1 MDLKDLKEQEITNA
15 NGEKENVIKYF
26 SLSDIYITD
35 RSFNI
40 GSPRNEVYFDN
51 IEEAISKFFDRDSK
65 NSPILK
71 YRTDFVENIVYEIT
85 IVLDENTRKLYND
98 SKNLEEFEKRVREK
112 YYETN
117 FKREYVAPTSKIS
130 ENKELYDKYIDTQI
144 KKAEN
149 FIDNLIDYDLND
161 KEVYDIFKT
170 YYLNYTSAYTR
181 KHLETFQSFKDLK
194 AAFEEEKKEFEKKYK
209 PKDWNENDQK
219 KLDELISI
227 LKEENLNLEIGSET
241 YSITKEKA
249 LSFSEEKGKY
259 ASDLIREIIPMEYPN
274 IYFNYMEL
282 CGNINYEYQEENRK
296 KQEETYEEEQR
307 IREEQDNFKKTP
319 EFDDKIKEISDS
331 LGFGKYINFEE
342 KLREELI
349 NRDNVNSFS
358 IPVTLNNKRT
368 GDVATFNINMIYG
381 MIGNVITY
389 RPSILDYD
397 LTLKKSNGEE
407 KTLKF
412 SYDNG
417 ELPNAKEAIA
427 IIEKQMRVINKE
439 EIYAYLI
446 DDYGIST
453 DISNRIKNITK
464 EDLNIKRVLAMTVDE
479 YKQHFM
485 LDISNEASMEGR
497 LVTNAFYVICKGS
510 SISEIEAPNAEEI
523 RCDNCHNLEKI
534 TAENCIQVWAMDS
547 NIKEENIEINYKGVI
562 EGPELQKQLKL

>member
-1 MDLKDLKEQEITNA
+1 MDLKDLKQ
-15 NGEKENVIKYF
+15 KEGAIEYF
-26 SLSDIYITD
+26 SVADYYID
-35 RSFNI
+35 REEGLGI
-40 GSPRNEVYFDN
+40 ARPRNEKSFYN
-51 IEEAISKFFDRDSK
+51 IEDAISDLLDRKERITPFLKSTTNLVGSNIYK
-65 NSPILK
+65 NAI
-71 YRTDFVENIVYEIT
+71 I
-85 IVLDENTRKLYND
+85 LDEKTKEMY
-98 SKNLEEFEKRVREK
+98 EEGYDKDVLSFEKKVREK
-112 YYETN
+112 YYREN
-117 FKREYVAPTSKIS
+117 FKREEITDVLEEIHNIGNIELLQKYNDTLITNVNNFTEELRESDL
-130 ENKELYDKYIDTQI
+130 NKKREYEIFKKEYKQLTDTQKEYLKTKDEFGI
-144 KKAEN
+144 LKKA
-149 FIDNLIDYDLND
+149 FD
-161 KEVYDIFKT
+161 KEKI
-170 YYLNYTSAYTR
+170 
-181 KHLETFQSFKDLK
+181 
-194 AAFEEEKKEFEKKYK
+194 EFESKEK
-209 PKDWNENDQK
+209 PLDWNEQDQK
-219 KLDELISI
+219 KLEDLITF
-227 LKEENLNLEIGSET
+227 LKENPEIKKGSAEYLNV
-241 YSITKEKA
+241 KEKA
-249 LSFSEEKGKY
+249 LYSSDEKEEYITK
-259 ASDLIREIIPMEYPN
+259 IMREIISVEDAE
-274 IYFNYMEL
+274 IYYNYKHL
-282 CGNINYEYQEENRK
+282 CDYIN
-296 KQEETYEEEQR
+296 EEER
-307 IREEQDNFKKTP
+307 HYLEGIREEQDNFKKTP

-349 NRDNVNSFS
+349 NRDNVDRFS

-368 GDVATFNINMIYG
+368 GDVAIFNINMIYG

>member
-1 MDLKDLKEQEITNA
+1 MDLKDLKQ
-15 NGEKENVIKYF
+15 KEGAIEYF
-26 SLSDIYITD
+26 SVADYYID
-35 RSFNI
+35 REEGLGI
-40 GSPRNEVYFDN
+40 ARPRNEKSFYN
-51 IEEAISKFFDRDSK
+51 IEDAISDLLDRKERITPFLKSTTNLVESNIYK
-65 NSPILK
+65 NAI
-71 YRTDFVENIVYEIT
+71 I
-85 IVLDENTRKLYND
+85 LDEKTKEMY
-98 SKNLEEFEKRVREK
+98 EEGYDKDVLSFEKKVREK
-112 YYETN
+112 YYREN
-117 FKREYVAPTSKIS
+117 FKREEITDVLEEIHNIGNIELLQKYNDTLITNVNNFTEELRKSDL
-130 ENKELYDKYIDTQI
+130 NKKREYEIFKKEYKQLTDTQKEYLKTKDEFGI
-144 KKAEN
+144 LKKA
-149 FIDNLIDYDLND
+149 FD
-161 KEVYDIFKT
+161 KEKI
-170 YYLNYTSAYTR
+170 
-181 KHLETFQSFKDLK
+181 
-194 AAFEEEKKEFEKKYK
+194 EFESKEK
-209 PKDWNENDQK
+209 PLDWNEQDQK
-219 KLDELISI
+219 KLEDLITF
-227 LKEENLNLEIGSET
+227 LKENPEIKKGSAEYLNV
-241 YSITKEKA
+241 KEKA
-249 LSFSEEKGKY
+249 VYSSDEKEEYITK
-259 ASDLIREIIPMEYPN
+259 IMREIISVEDAE
-274 IYFNYMEL
+274 IYYNYKHL
-282 CGNINYEYQEENRK
+282 CDYIN
-296 KQEETYEEEQR
+296 EEER
-307 IREEQDNFKKTP
+307 HYLEGIREEQDNFKKTP

-349 NRDNVNSFS
+349 NRDNVDRFS

-368 GDVATFNINMIYG
+368 GDVAIFNINMIYG

-547 NIKEENIEINYKGVI
+547 NIKEKNIEINYKGVI

>member
-1 MDLKDLKEQEITNA
+1 MDLKDLKQ
-15 NGEKENVIKYF
+15 KEGAIEYF
-26 SLSDIYITD
+26 SVVDYYID
-35 RSFNI
+35 REEGLGI
-40 GSPRNEVYFDN
+40 ARPRNEKSFYN
-51 IEEAISKFFDRDSK
+51 IEDAISDLLDRKERITPFLKSTTNLVESNIYK
-65 NSPILK
+65 NAI
-71 YRTDFVENIVYEIT
+71 I
-85 IVLDENTRKLYND
+85 LDEKTKEMY
-98 SKNLEEFEKRVREK
+98 EEGYDKDVLSFEKKVREK
-112 YYETN
+112 YYREN
-117 FKREYVAPTSKIS
+117 FKREEITDVLEEIHNIGNIELLQKYNDTLITNVNNFTEELRESDL
-130 ENKELYDKYIDTQI
+130 NKKREYEIFKKEYKQLTDTQKEYLKTKDEFGI
-144 KKAEN
+144 LKKA
-149 FIDNLIDYDLND
+149 FD
-161 KEVYDIFKT
+161 KEKI
-170 YYLNYTSAYTR
+170 
-181 KHLETFQSFKDLK
+181 
-194 AAFEEEKKEFEKKYK
+194 EFESKEK
-209 PKDWNENDQK
+209 PLDWNEQDQK
-219 KLDELISI
+219 KLEDLITF
-227 LKEENLNLEIGSET
+227 LKENPEIKKGSAEYLNV
-241 YSITKEKA
+241 KEKA
-249 LSFSEEKGKY
+249 LYSSDEKEEYITK
-259 ASDLIREIIPMEYPN
+259 IMREIISVEDAE
-274 IYFNYMEL
+274 IYYNYKHL
-282 CGNINYEYQEENRK
+282 CDYIN
-296 KQEETYEEEQR
+296 EEER
-307 IREEQDNFKKTP
+307 HYLEGIREEQDNFKKTP

-349 NRDNVNSFS
+349 NRDNVNRFS

-368 GDVATFNINMIYG
+368 GDVAIFNINMIYG

-534 TAENCIQVWAMDS
+534 TAENCIQVCAMDS

>member
-1 MDLKDLKEQEITNA
+1 MDLKDLKQ
-15 NGEKENVIKYF
+15 KEGAIEYF
-26 SLSDIYITD
+26 SVADYYID
-35 RSFNI
+35 REEGLGI
-40 GSPRNEVYFDN
+40 ARPRNEKSFYN
-51 IEEAISKFFDRDSK
+51 IEDAISDLLDRKERITPFLKSTTNLVESNIYK
-65 NSPILK
+65 NAI
-71 YRTDFVENIVYEIT
+71 I
-85 IVLDENTRKLYND
+85 LDEKTKEMY
-98 SKNLEEFEKRVREK
+98 EEGYDKDVLSFEKKVREK
-112 YYETN
+112 YYREN
-117 FKREYVAPTSKIS
+117 FKREEITDVLEEIHNIGNIELLQKYNDTLITNVNNFTEELRESDL
-130 ENKELYDKYIDTQI
+130 NKKREYEIFKKEYKQLTDTQKEYLKTKDEFGI
-144 KKAEN
+144 LKKA
-149 FIDNLIDYDLND
+149 FD
-161 KEVYDIFKT
+161 KEKI
-170 YYLNYTSAYTR
+170 
-181 KHLETFQSFKDLK
+181 
-194 AAFEEEKKEFEKKYK
+194 EFESKEK
-209 PKDWNENDQK
+209 PLDWNEQDQK
-219 KLDELISI
+219 KLEDLITF
-227 LKEENLNLEIGSET
+227 LKKNPEIKKGSAEYLNV
-241 YSITKEKA
+241 KEKA
-249 LSFSEEKGKY
+249 LYSSDEKEEYITK
-259 ASDLIREIIPMEYPN
+259 IMREIISVEDAE
-274 IYFNYMEL
+274 IYYNYKHL
-282 CGNINYEYQEENRK
+282 CDYIN
-296 KQEETYEEEQR
+296 EEER
-307 IREEQDNFKKTP
+307 HYLEGIREEQDNFKKTP

-349 NRDNVNSFS
+349 NRDNVNRFS

>member
-1 MDLKDLKEQEITNA
+1 MNLKDLKEKIRFEFK
-15 NGEKENVIKYF
+15 EKP
-26 SLSDIYITD
+26 S
-35 RSFNI
+35 
-40 GSPRNEVYFDN
+40 
-51 IEEAISKFFDRDSK
+51 
-65 NSPILK
+65 
-71 YRTDFVENIVYEIT
+71 
-85 IVLDENTRKLYND
+85 
-98 SKNLEEFEKRVREK
+98 
-112 YYETN
+112 
-117 FKREYVAPTSKIS
+117 
-130 ENKELYDKYIDTQI
+130 
-144 KKAEN
+144 
-149 FIDNLIDYDLND
+149 
-161 KEVYDIFKT
+161 
-170 YYLNYTSAYTR
+170 
-181 KHLETFQSFKDLK
+181 
-194 AAFEEEKKEFEKKYK
+194 
-209 PKDWNENDQK
+209 DWNEKDQK
-219 KLDELISI
+219 KLEDLITF
-227 LKEENLNLEIGSET
+227 LKENPEIKKGSAE
-241 YSITKEKA
+241 YLDVKEKA
-249 LSFSEEKGKY
+249 LYSSDEKEEYITK
-259 ASDLIREIIPMEYPN
+259 IMREIISVEDAE
-274 IYFNYMEL
+274 IYYNYKHL
-282 CGNINYEYQEENRK
+282 CDYIN
-296 KQEETYEEEQR
+296 EEER
-307 IREEQDNFKKTP
+307 HYLEGIREEQDNFKKTP

-349 NRDNVNSFS
+349 NRDNVNGFS

-464 EDLNIKRVLAMTVDE
+464 EDLDRKRVLAMTVDE

>member
-1 MDLKDLKEQEITNA
+1 MDLKDLKQ
-15 NGEKENVIKYF
+15 KEGAIEYF
-26 SLSDIYITD
+26 SVADYYID
-35 RSFNI
+35 REEGLGI
-40 GSPRNEVYFDN
+40 ARPRNEKSFYN
-51 IEEAISKFFDRDSK
+51 IEDAISDLLDRK
-65 NSPILK
+65 ERITPFLK
-71 YRTDFVENIVYEIT
+71 STTNFVESNIYKNAI
-85 IVLDENTRKLYND
+85 ILDEKTKEMY
-98 SKNLEEFEKRVREK
+98 EEGYDKDVLSFEKKVREK
-112 YYETN
+112 YYREN
-117 FKREYVAPTSKIS
+117 FKREEITDVLEEIHNIGNIELLQKYNDTLITNVNNFTEELRESDL
-130 ENKELYDKYIDTQI
+130 NKKREYEIFKKEYKQLTDTQKEYLKTKDEFGI
-144 KKAEN
+144 LKKA
-149 FIDNLIDYDLND
+149 FD
-161 KEVYDIFKT
+161 KEKI
-170 YYLNYTSAYTR
+170 
-181 KHLETFQSFKDLK
+181 
-194 AAFEEEKKEFEKKYK
+194 EFESKEK
-209 PKDWNENDQK
+209 PLDWNEQDQK
-219 KLDELISI
+219 KLEDLITF
-227 LKEENLNLEIGSET
+227 LKENPEIKKGSAEYLNV
-241 YSITKEKA
+241 KEKA
-249 LSFSEEKGKY
+249 LYSSDEKEEYITK
-259 ASDLIREIIPMEYPN
+259 IMREIISVEDAE
-274 IYFNYMEL
+274 IYYNYKHL
-282 CGNINYEYQEENRK
+282 CDYIN
-296 KQEETYEEEQR
+296 EEER
-307 IREEQDNFKKTP
+307 HYLEGIREEQDNFKKTP

-349 NRDNVNSFS
+349 NRDNVNRFS

-368 GDVATFNINMIYG
+368 GDVAIFNINMIYG

-547 NIKEENIEINYKGVI
+547 NIKEKNIEINYKGVI

>member
-1 MDLKDLKEQEITNA
+1 MDLKDLKQ
-15 NGEKENVIKYF
+15 KEGAIEYF
-26 SLSDIYITD
+26 SVADYYID
-35 RSFNI
+35 REEGLGI
-40 GSPRNEVYFDN
+40 ARPRNEKSFYN
-51 IEEAISKFFDRDSK
+51 IEDAISDLLDRKERITPFLKSTTNLVGSNIYK
-65 NSPILK
+65 NAI
-71 YRTDFVENIVYEIT
+71 I
-85 IVLDENTRKLYND
+85 LDEKTKEMY
-98 SKNLEEFEKRVREK
+98 EEGYDKDVLSFEKKVREK
-112 YYETN
+112 YYREN
-117 FKREYVAPTSKIS
+117 FKREEITDVLEEIHNIGNIELLQKYNDTLITNVNNFTEELRESDL
-130 ENKELYDKYIDTQI
+130 NKKREYEIFKKEYKQLTDTQKEYLKTKDEFGI
-144 KKAEN
+144 LKKA
-149 FIDNLIDYDLND
+149 FD
-161 KEVYDIFKT
+161 KEKI
-170 YYLNYTSAYTR
+170 
-181 KHLETFQSFKDLK
+181 
-194 AAFEEEKKEFEKKYK
+194 EFESKEK
-209 PKDWNENDQK
+209 PLDWNEQDQK
-219 KLDELISI
+219 KLEDLITF
-227 LKEENLNLEIGSET
+227 LKENPEIKKGSAEYLNV
-241 YSITKEKA
+241 KEKA
-249 LSFSEEKGKY
+249 LYSSDEKEEYITK
-259 ASDLIREIIPMEYPN
+259 IMREIISVEDAE
-274 IYFNYMEL
+274 IYYNYKHL
-282 CGNINYEYQEENRK
+282 CDYIN
-296 KQEETYEEEQR
+296 EEER
-307 IREEQDNFKKTP
+307 HYLEGIREEQDNFKKTP

-349 NRDNVNSFS
+349 NRDNVNRFS

-368 GDVATFNINMIYG
+368 GDVAIFNINMIYG

-453 DISNRIKNITK
+453 DISDRIKNITK
-464 EDLNIKRVLAMTVDE
+464 EDLNKKRVLAMTVDE

-547 NIKEENIEINYKGVI
+547 NIKEKNIEINYKGVI

>member
-1 MDLKDLKEQEITNA
+1 MDLKDLKQ
-15 NGEKENVIKYF
+15 KEGAIEYF
-26 SLSDIYITD
+26 SVADYYID
-35 RSFNI
+35 REEGLGI
-40 GSPRNEVYFDN
+40 ARPRNEKSFYN
-51 IEEAISKFFDRDSK
+51 IEDAISDLLDRKERITPFLKSTTNLVESNIYK
-65 NSPILK
+65 NAI
-71 YRTDFVENIVYEIT
+71 I
-85 IVLDENTRKLYND
+85 LDEKTKEMY
-98 SKNLEEFEKRVREK
+98 EEGYDKDVLSFEKKVREK
-112 YYETN
+112 YYREN
-117 FKREYVAPTSKIS
+117 FKREEITDVLEEIHNIGNIELLQKYNDTLITNVNNFTEELRESDL
-130 ENKELYDKYIDTQI
+130 NKKREYEIFKKEYKQLTDTQKEYLKTKDEFGI
-144 KKAEN
+144 LKKA
-149 FIDNLIDYDLND
+149 FD
-161 KEVYDIFKT
+161 KEKI
-170 YYLNYTSAYTR
+170 
-181 KHLETFQSFKDLK
+181 
-194 AAFEEEKKEFEKKYK
+194 EFESKEK
-209 PKDWNENDQK
+209 PLDWNEQDQK
-219 KLDELISI
+219 KLEDLITF
-227 LKEENLNLEIGSET
+227 LKENPEIKKGSAEYLNV
-241 YSITKEKA
+241 KEKA
-249 LSFSEEKGKY
+249 LYSSDEKEEYITK
-259 ASDLIREIIPMEYPN
+259 IMREIISVEDAE
-274 IYFNYMEL
+274 IYYNYKHL
-282 CGNINYEYQEENRK
+282 CDYIN
-296 KQEETYEEEQR
+296 EEER
-307 IREEQDNFKKTP
+307 HYLEGIREEQDNFKKTP

-349 NRDNVNSFS
+349 NRDNVDRFS

-368 GDVATFNINMIYG
+368 GDVAIFNINMIYG

-453 DISNRIKNITK
+453 DISDRIKNITK
-464 EDLNIKRVLAMTVDE
+464 EDLNKKRVLAMTVDE

-547 NIKEENIEINYKGVI
+547 NIKEKNIEINYKGVI

>member
-1 MDLKDLKEQEITNA
+1 MDLKDLKQ
-15 NGEKENVIKYF
+15 KEGAIEYF
-26 SLSDIYITD
+26 SVADYYID
-35 RSFNI
+35 REEGLGI
-40 GSPRNEVYFDN
+40 ARPRNEKSFYN
-51 IEEAISKFFDRDSK
+51 IEDAISDLLDRKERITPFLKSTTNLVESNIYK
-65 NSPILK
+65 NAI
-71 YRTDFVENIVYEIT
+71 I
-85 IVLDENTRKLYND
+85 LDEKTKEMY
-98 SKNLEEFEKRVREK
+98 EEGYDKDVLSFEKKVREK
-112 YYETN
+112 YYREN
-117 FKREYVAPTSKIS
+117 FKREEITDVLEEIHNIGNIELLQKYNDTLITNVNNFTEELRESDL
-130 ENKELYDKYIDTQI
+130 NKKREYEIFKKEYKQLTDTQKEYLKTKDEFGI
-144 KKAEN
+144 LKKA
-149 FIDNLIDYDLND
+149 FD
-161 KEVYDIFKT
+161 KEKI
-170 YYLNYTSAYTR
+170 
-181 KHLETFQSFKDLK
+181 
-194 AAFEEEKKEFEKKYK
+194 EFESKEK
-209 PKDWNENDQK
+209 PLDWNEQDQK
-219 KLDELISI
+219 KLEDLITF
-227 LKEENLNLEIGSET
+227 LKENPEIKKGSAEYLNV
-241 YSITKEKA
+241 KEKA
-249 LSFSEEKGKY
+249 LYSSDEKEEYITK
-259 ASDLIREIIPMEYPN
+259 IMREIISVEDAE
-274 IYFNYMEL
+274 IYYNYKHL
-282 CGNINYEYQEENRK
+282 CDYIN
-296 KQEETYEEEQR
+296 EEER
-307 IREEQDNFKKTP
+307 HYLEGIREEQDNFKKTP

-349 NRDNVNSFS
+349 NRDNVNRFS

-368 GDVATFNINMIYG
+368 GDVAIFNINMIYG

-453 DISNRIKNITK
+453 DISDRIKNITK
-464 EDLNIKRVLAMTVDE
+464 EDLNKKRVLAMTVDE

-547 NIKEENIEINYKGVI
+547 NIKEKNIEINYKGVI

>member
-1 MDLKDLKEQEITNA
+1 MDLKDLKQ
-15 NGEKENVIKYF
+15 KEGAIEYF
-26 SLSDIYITD
+26 SVADYYID
-35 RSFNI
+35 REEGLGI
-40 GSPRNEVYFDN
+40 ARPRNEKSFYNVED
-51 IEEAISKFFDRDSK
+51 AISDLLDRKERITPFLKSTTNLVESNIYK
-65 NSPILK
+65 NAI
-71 YRTDFVENIVYEIT
+71 I
-85 IVLDENTRKLYND
+85 LDEKTKEMY
-98 SKNLEEFEKRVREK
+98 EEGYDKDVLSFEKKVREK
-112 YYETN
+112 YYREN
-117 FKREYVAPTSKIS
+117 FKREEITDVLEEIHNIGNIELLQKYNDTLITNVNNFTEELRESDL
-130 ENKELYDKYIDTQI
+130 NKKREYEIFKKEYKQLTDTQKEYLKTKDEFGI
-144 KKAEN
+144 LKKA
-149 FIDNLIDYDLND
+149 FD
-161 KEVYDIFKT
+161 KEKI
-170 YYLNYTSAYTR
+170 
-181 KHLETFQSFKDLK
+181 
-194 AAFEEEKKEFEKKYK
+194 EFESKEK
-209 PKDWNENDQK
+209 PLDWNEQDQK
-219 KLDELISI
+219 KLEDLITF
-227 LKEENLNLEIGSET
+227 LKENPEIKKGSAEYLNV
-241 YSITKEKA
+241 KEKA
-249 LSFSEEKGKY
+249 LYSSDEKEEYITK
-259 ASDLIREIIPMEYPN
+259 IMREIISVEDAE
-274 IYFNYMEL
+274 IYYNYKHL
-282 CGNINYEYQEENRK
+282 CDYIN
-296 KQEETYEEEQR
+296 EEER
-307 IREEQDNFKKTP
+307 HYLEGIREEQDNFKKTP

-331 LGFGKYINFEE
+331 LGFGRYINFEE

-349 NRDNVNSFS
+349 NRDNVNRFS

-368 GDVATFNINMIYG
+368 GDVAIFNINMIYG

-453 DISNRIKNITK
+453 DISDRIKNITK
-464 EDLNIKRVLAMTVDE
+464 EDLNKKRVLAMTVDE

-547 NIKEENIEINYKGVI
+547 NIKEKNIEINYKGVI

>member
-1 MDLKDLKEQEITNA
+1 MDLKDLKQ
-15 NGEKENVIKYF
+15 KEGAIEYF
-26 SLSDIYITD
+26 SVADYYID
-35 RSFNI
+35 REEGLGI
-40 GSPRNEVYFDN
+40 ARPRNEKSFYN
-51 IEEAISKFFDRDSK
+51 IEDAISDLLDRKERITPFLKSTTNLVESNIYK
-65 NSPILK
+65 NAI
-71 YRTDFVENIVYEIT
+71 I
-85 IVLDENTRKLYND
+85 LDEKTKEMY
-98 SKNLEEFEKRVREK
+98 EEGYDKDVLSFEKKVREK
-112 YYETN
+112 YYREN
-117 FKREYVAPTSKIS
+117 FKREEITDVLEEIHNIGNIELLQKYNDTLITNVNNFTEELRESDL
-130 ENKELYDKYIDTQI
+130 NKKREYEIFKKEYKQLTDTQKEYLKTKDEFGI
-144 KKAEN
+144 LKKA
-149 FIDNLIDYDLND
+149 FD
-161 KEVYDIFKT
+161 KEKI
-170 YYLNYTSAYTR
+170 
-181 KHLETFQSFKDLK
+181 
-194 AAFEEEKKEFEKKYK
+194 EFESKEK
-209 PKDWNENDQK
+209 PLDWNEQDQK
-219 KLDELISI
+219 KLEDLITF
-227 LKEENLNLEIGSET
+227 LKENPEIKKGSAEYLNV
-241 YSITKEKA
+241 KEKA
-249 LSFSEEKGKY
+249 LYSSDEKEEYITK
-259 ASDLIREIIPMEYPN
+259 IMREIISVEDAE
-274 IYFNYMEL
+274 IYYNYKHL
-282 CGNINYEYQEENRK
+282 CDYIN
-296 KQEETYEEEQR
+296 EEER
-307 IREEQDNFKKTP
+307 HYLEGIREEQDNFKKTP

-349 NRDNVNSFS
+349 NRDNVNRFS

-368 GDVATFNINMIYG
+368 VDVAIFNINMIYG

-534 TAENCIQVWAMDS
+534 TAENCIQVCAMDS

>member
-1 MDLKDLKEQEITNA
+1 MDLKDLKQ
-15 NGEKENVIKYF
+15 KEGAIEYF
-26 SLSDIYITD
+26 SVADYYID
-35 RSFNI
+35 REEGLGI
-40 GSPRNEVYFDN
+40 ARPRNEKSFYN
-51 IEEAISKFFDRDSK
+51 IEDAISDLLDRKERITPFLKSTTNLVGSNIYK
-65 NSPILK
+65 NAI
-71 YRTDFVENIVYEIT
+71 I
-85 IVLDENTRKLYND
+85 LDEKTKEMY
-98 SKNLEEFEKRVREK
+98 EEGYDKDVLSFEKKVREK
-112 YYETN
+112 YYREN
-117 FKREYVAPTSKIS
+117 FKREEITDVLEEIHNIGNIELLQKYNDTLITNVNNFTEELRESDL
-130 ENKELYDKYIDTQI
+130 NKKREYEIFKKEYKQLTDTQKEYLKTKDEFGI
-144 KKAEN
+144 LKKA
-149 FIDNLIDYDLND
+149 FD
-161 KEVYDIFKT
+161 KEKI
-170 YYLNYTSAYTR
+170 
-181 KHLETFQSFKDLK
+181 
-194 AAFEEEKKEFEKKYK
+194 EFESKEK
-209 PKDWNENDQK
+209 PLDWNEQDQK
-219 KLDELISI
+219 KLEDLITF
-227 LKEENLNLEIGSET
+227 LKENPEIKKGSAEYLNV
-241 YSITKEKA
+241 KEKA
-249 LSFSEEKGKY
+249 LYSSDEKEEYITK
-259 ASDLIREIIPMEYPN
+259 IMREIISVEDAE
-274 IYFNYMEL
+274 IYYNYKHL
-282 CGNINYEYQEENRK
+282 CDYIN
-296 KQEETYEEEQR
+296 EEER
-307 IREEQDNFKKTP
+307 HYLEGIREEQDNFKKTP

-349 NRDNVNSFS
+349 NRDNVDRFS

-368 GDVATFNINMIYG
+368 GDVAIFNINMIYG

-547 NIKEENIEINYKGVI
+547 NIKEKNIEINYKGVI

>member
-1 MDLKDLKEQEITNA
+1 MDLKDLKQ
-15 NGEKENVIKYF
+15 KEGAIEYF
-26 SLSDIYITD
+26 SVADYYID
-35 RSFNI
+35 REEGLGI
-40 GSPRNEVYFDN
+40 ARPRNEKSFYN
-51 IEEAISKFFDRDSK
+51 IEDAISDLLDRKERITPFLKSTTNLVESNIYK
-65 NSPILK
+65 NAI
-71 YRTDFVENIVYEIT
+71 I
-85 IVLDENTRKLYND
+85 LDEKTKEMY
-98 SKNLEEFEKRVREK
+98 EEGYDKDVLSFEKKVREK
-112 YYETN
+112 YYREN
-117 FKREYVAPTSKIS
+117 FKREEITDVLEEIHNIGNIELLQKYNDTLITNVNNFTEELRESDL
-130 ENKELYDKYIDTQI
+130 NKKQEYEIFKKEYKQLTDTQKEYLKTKDEFGI
-144 KKAEN
+144 LKKA
-149 FIDNLIDYDLND
+149 FD
-161 KEVYDIFKT
+161 KEKI
-170 YYLNYTSAYTR
+170 
-181 KHLETFQSFKDLK
+181 
-194 AAFEEEKKEFEKKYK
+194 EFEFKEK
-209 PKDWNENDQK
+209 PLDWNEQDQK
-219 KLDELISI
+219 KLEDLITF
-227 LKEENLNLEIGSET
+227 LKENPEIKKGSAEYLNV
-241 YSITKEKA
+241 KEKA
-249 LSFSEEKGKY
+249 LYSSDEKEEYITK
-259 ASDLIREIIPMEYPN
+259 IMREIISVEDAE
-274 IYFNYMEL
+274 IYYNYKHL
-282 CGNINYEYQEENRK
+282 CDYIN
-296 KQEETYEEEQR
+296 EEER
-307 IREEQDNFKKTP
+307 HYLEGIREEQDNFKKTP

-349 NRDNVNSFS
+349 NRDNVDRFS

-368 GDVATFNINMIYG
+368 GDVAIFNINMIYG

-412 SYDNG
+412 SYDNR

-453 DISNRIKNITK
+453 DISDRIKNITK
-464 EDLNIKRVLAMTVDE
+464 EDLNKKRVLAMTVDE

-534 TAENCIQVWAMDS
+534 TAENCIQVWATDS
-547 NIKEENIEINYKGVI
+547 NIKEKNIEINYKGVI

>member
-1 MDLKDLKEQEITNA
+1 MDLKDLKQ
-15 NGEKENVIKYF
+15 KEGAIEYF
-26 SLSDIYITD
+26 SVADYYID
-35 RSFNI
+35 REEGLGI
-40 GSPRNEVYFDN
+40 ARPRNEKSFYN
-51 IEEAISKFFDRDSK
+51 IEDAISDLLDRKERITPFLKSTTNLVESNIYK
-65 NSPILK
+65 NAI
-71 YRTDFVENIVYEIT
+71 I
-85 IVLDENTRKLYND
+85 LDEKTKEMY
-98 SKNLEEFEKRVREK
+98 EEGYDKDVLSFEKKVREK
-112 YYETN
+112 YYREN
-117 FKREYVAPTSKIS
+117 FKREEITDVLEEIHNIGNIELLQKYNDTLITNVNNFTEELRESDL
-130 ENKELYDKYIDTQI
+130 NKKREYEIFKKEYKQLTDTQKEYLKTKDEFGI
-144 KKAEN
+144 LKKA
-149 FIDNLIDYDLND
+149 FD
-161 KEVYDIFKT
+161 KEKI
-170 YYLNYTSAYTR
+170 
-181 KHLETFQSFKDLK
+181 
-194 AAFEEEKKEFEKKYK
+194 EFESKEK
-209 PKDWNENDQK
+209 PLDWNEQDQK
-219 KLDELISI
+219 KLEDLITF
-227 LKEENLNLEIGSET
+227 LKENPEIKKGSAEYLNV
-241 YSITKEKA
+241 KEKA
-249 LSFSEEKGKY
+249 LYSSDEKEEYITK
-259 ASDLIREIIPMEYPN
+259 IMREIISVEDAE
-274 IYFNYMEL
+274 IYYNYKHL
-282 CGNINYEYQEENRK
+282 CDYIN
-296 KQEETYEEEQR
+296 EEER
-307 IREEQDNFKKTP
+307 HYLEGIREEQDNFKKTP

-349 NRDNVNSFS
+349 NRDNVDSFS

>member
-1 MDLKDLKEQEITNA
+1 MDLKDLKQ
-15 NGEKENVIKYF
+15 KEGAIEYF
-26 SLSDIYITD
+26 SVADYYID
-35 RSFNI
+35 REEGLGI
-40 GSPRNEVYFDN
+40 ARPRNEKSFYN
-51 IEEAISKFFDRDSK
+51 IEDAISDLLDRKERITPFLKSTTNLVGSNIYK
-65 NSPILK
+65 NAI
-71 YRTDFVENIVYEIT
+71 I
-85 IVLDENTRKLYND
+85 LDEKTKEMY
-98 SKNLEEFEKRVREK
+98 EEGYDKDVLSFEKKVREK
-112 YYETN
+112 YYREN
-117 FKREYVAPTSKIS
+117 FKREEITDVLEEIHNIGNIELLQKYNDTLITNVNNFTEELRESDL
-130 ENKELYDKYIDTQI
+130 NKKREYEIFKKEYKQLTDTQKEYLKTKDEFGI
-144 KKAEN
+144 LKKA
-149 FIDNLIDYDLND
+149 FD
-161 KEVYDIFKT
+161 KEKI
-170 YYLNYTSAYTR
+170 
-181 KHLETFQSFKDLK
+181 
-194 AAFEEEKKEFEKKYK
+194 EFESKEK
-209 PKDWNENDQK
+209 PLDWNEQDQK
-219 KLDELISI
+219 KLEDLITF
-227 LKEENLNLEIGSET
+227 LKENPEIKKGSAEYLNV
-241 YSITKEKA
+241 KEKA
-249 LSFSEEKGKY
+249 LYSSDEKEEYITK
-259 ASDLIREIIPMEYPN
+259 IMREIISVEDAE
-274 IYFNYMEL
+274 IYYNYKHL
-282 CGNINYEYQEENRK
+282 CDYIN
-296 KQEETYEEEQR
+296 EEER
-307 IREEQDNFKKTP
+307 HYLEGIREEQDNFKKTP

-349 NRDNVNSFS
+349 NRDNVDRFS

-368 GDVATFNINMIYG
+368 GDVAIFNINMIYG

-534 TAENCIQVWAMDS
+534 TAENCIQVCAMDS

>member
-1 MDLKDLKEQEITNA
+1 MDLKDLKQ
-15 NGEKENVIKYF
+15 KEGAIEYF
-26 SLSDIYITD
+26 SVADYYID
-35 RSFNI
+35 REEGLGI
-40 GSPRNEVYFDN
+40 ARPRNEKSFYNVED
-51 IEEAISKFFDRDSK
+51 AISDLLDRKERITPFLKSTTNLVESNIYK
-65 NSPILK
+65 NAI
-71 YRTDFVENIVYEIT
+71 I
-85 IVLDENTRKLYND
+85 LDEKTKEMY
-98 SKNLEEFEKRVREK
+98 EEGYDKDVLSFEKKVREK
-112 YYETN
+112 YYREN
-117 FKREYVAPTSKIS
+117 FKREEITDVLEEIHNIGNIELLQKYNDTLITNVNNFTEELRESDL
-130 ENKELYDKYIDTQI
+130 NKKREYEIFKKEYKQLTDTQKEYLKTKDEFGI
-144 KKAEN
+144 LKKA
-149 FIDNLIDYDLND
+149 FD
-161 KEVYDIFKT
+161 KEKI
-170 YYLNYTSAYTR
+170 
-181 KHLETFQSFKDLK
+181 
-194 AAFEEEKKEFEKKYK
+194 EFESKEK
-209 PKDWNENDQK
+209 PLDWNEQDQK
-219 KLDELISI
+219 KLEDLITF
-227 LKEENLNLEIGSET
+227 LKENPEIKKGSAEYLNV
-241 YSITKEKA
+241 KEKA
-249 LSFSEEKGKY
+249 LYSSDEKEEYITK
-259 ASDLIREIIPMEYPN
+259 IMREIISVEDAE
-274 IYFNYMEL
+274 IYYNYKHL
-282 CGNINYEYQEENRK
+282 CDYIN
-296 KQEETYEEEQR
+296 EEER
-307 IREEQDNFKKTP
+307 HYLEGIREEQDNFKKTP

-349 NRDNVNSFS
+349 NRDNVNRFS

-368 GDVATFNINMIYG
+368 GDVAIFNINMIYG

-453 DISNRIKNITK
+453 DISDRIKNITK
-464 EDLNIKRVLAMTVDE
+464 EDLNKKRVLAMTVDE

-547 NIKEENIEINYKGVI
+547 NIKEKNIEINYKGVI

>member
-1 MDLKDLKEQEITNA
+1 MDLKDLKQ
-15 NGEKENVIKYF
+15 KEGAIEYF
-26 SLSDIYITD
+26 SVADYYID
-35 RSFNI
+35 REEGLGI
-40 GSPRNEVYFDN
+40 ARPRNEKSFYNVED
-51 IEEAISKFFDRDSK
+51 AISDLLDRKERITPFLKSTTNLVESNIYK
-65 NSPILK
+65 NAI
-71 YRTDFVENIVYEIT
+71 I
-85 IVLDENTRKLYND
+85 LDEKTKEMY
-98 SKNLEEFEKRVREK
+98 EEEYDKDVLSFEKKVREK
-112 YYETN
+112 YYREN
-117 FKREYVAPTSKIS
+117 FKREEITDVLEEIHNIGNIELLQKYNDTLITNVNNFTEELRESDL
-130 ENKELYDKYIDTQI
+130 NKKREYEIFKKEYKQLTDTQKEYLKTKDEFGI
-144 KKAEN
+144 LKKA
-149 FIDNLIDYDLND
+149 FD
-161 KEVYDIFKT
+161 KEKI
-170 YYLNYTSAYTR
+170 
-181 KHLETFQSFKDLK
+181 
-194 AAFEEEKKEFEKKYK
+194 EFESKEK
-209 PKDWNENDQK
+209 PLDWNEQDQK
-219 KLDELISI
+219 KLEDLITF
-227 LKEENLNLEIGSET
+227 LKENPEIKKGSAEYLNV
-241 YSITKEKA
+241 KEKA
-249 LSFSEEKGKY
+249 LYSSDEKEEYITK
-259 ASDLIREIIPMEYPN
+259 IMREIISVEDAE
-274 IYFNYMEL
+274 IYYNYKHL
-282 CGNINYEYQEENRK
+282 CDYIN
-296 KQEETYEEEQR
+296 EEER
-307 IREEQDNFKKTP
+307 HYLEGIREEQDNFKKTP

-349 NRDNVNSFS
+349 NRDNVNRFS

-368 GDVATFNINMIYG
+368 GDVAIFNINMIYG

-453 DISNRIKNITK
+453 DISDRIKNITK
-464 EDLNIKRVLAMTVDE
+464 EDLNKKRVLAMTVDE

-547 NIKEENIEINYKGVI
+547 NIKEKNIEINYKGVI